1 MGTVYIF
8 RGKAATATNLKA
20 SDFDMEQDVYVVD
33 SEMRWTYIH
42 THEIVCGPYFMR
54 KNHNKAYVSY

>member
-33 SEMRWTYIH
+33 SEMKWTYIH

-54 KNHNKAYVSY
+54 EKS